1 MKLFVTD
8 YDGTLF
14 VNEKQIKNTVKK
26 LKKLREKDFIIAIA
40 TGRSITSI
48 TNQTIIYNIPYDYII
63 CADGSV
69 TYDNKGKVIQKFC
82 IDKTIIKP

>member
-14 VNEKQIKNTVKK
+14 VNDKQMKSTVKK
-26 LKKLREKDFIIAIA
+26 IKKLREHGFDVVIA

-48 TNQTIIYNIPYDYII
+48 TNQTQIHNIPYYSNI
-63 CADGSV
+63 
-69 TYDNKGKVIQKFC
+69 
-82 IDKTIIKP
+82 